1 MTRGKFKIID
11 TGSAVEVRESMGGNA
26 YLLRGKFAYDKSD
39 KFKKAEAAAKAVAFA
54 DRETELDAKGGEA

>member
-1 MTRGKFKIID
+1 MTRGNFMILD
-11 TGSAVEVRESMGGNA
+11 TGSAIEVRESMGGKA
-26 YLLRGKFAYDKSD
+26 YSIRGKFPYDKSD